1 LNQLEKDID
10 ENTLKNEVDKIVK
23 LVEITKKDLANLKHG
38 IKKNKQRW
46 NPERP
51 IEVQK

>member
-10 ENTLKNEVDKIVK
+10 ENTLKNEVDKIDK
-23 LVEITKKDLANLKHG
+23 LVEITKKYLANLNHE

-51 IEVQK
+51 IDVQK